1 MTDYKTR
8 LIIEMTLKIREAETY
23 NMISLITSTIWFI
36 EFFYVFLGYGSFDI
50 FYFIIAIICFVS
62 WFHMGKKYKTA
73 IAEFEE
79 LKKEYI
85 ENFEDE
91 TK

>member
-1 MTDYKTR
+1 M
-8 LIIEMTLKIREAETY
+8 EMTLKLREAGKY
-23 NMISLITSTIWFI
+23 NLIRLTTSLIWSI
-36 EFFYVFLGYGSFDI
+36 EFFYVFFWYKIYDF
-50 FYFIIAIICFVS
+50 FYFIISMICLVG

-73 IAEFEE
+73 ISEYDE
-79 LKKEYI
+79 LEKEYI

>member
-1 MTDYKTR
+1 MNDYKTR
-8 LIIEMTLKIREAETY
+8 LLMEMTLKIREAGTY
-23 NMISLITSTIWFI
+23 NLIRLITSLIWLI

-50 FYFIIAIICFVS
+50 FYFIIAVICLVS
-62 WFHMGKKYKTA
+62 WFHMDKKYKTA
-73 IAEFEE
+73 ISEYDDLE
-79 LKKEYI
+79 KEYI